1 MPRARSICY
10 TETRIDAA
18 PAAVMAA
25 LRDVG
30 AYAAWGCPFTERID
44 VDAASSSLAPGT
56 LLTEHVRLSPGDAA
70 TRLTVVRVT
79 ECSETRLCWD
89 SVILCACLLHA
100 TRTQTVELVAAAGD
114 GGGGS
119 GGGAGAHARPYTRYT
134 SEDVMTGLLAPLVLW
149 LYGGTVRRGF
159 AAMAAALKAH
169 VEARDAGADAV

>member
-70 TRLTVVRVT
+70 TRGGERHRSVRV
-79 ECSETRLCWD
+79 S
-89 SVILCACLLHA
+89 
-100 TRTQTVELVAAAGD
+100 
-114 GGGGS
+114 
-119 GGGAGAHARPYTRYT
+119 
-134 SEDVMTGLLAPLVLW
+134 
-149 LYGGTVRRGF
+149 
-159 AAMAAALKAH
+159 LKA
-169 VEARDAGADAV
+169 RGPR